1 MRGNSTSGCG
11 ALRSEVKNMASE
23 IALGINTVKAQP
35 EPELERFIRQVSS
48 QLAPARSLVRELR
61 CLLEGEDVHL
71 GQDQEEFLDGV
82 ILACVLADI
91 GTQLSDSPRASNI
104 GKIESIA
111 ARRALPYPELARASV
126 YADDLLELIE
136 RHISGD

>member
-1 MRGNSTSGCG
+1 MAGC
-11 ALRSEVKNMASE
+11 RVPCSEGKNMAFE
-23 IALGINTVKAQP
+23 IGLGINTIKAQP
-35 EPELERFIRQVSS
+35 EPEVERFIRQVSS

-82 ILACVLADI
+82 ILACILADI
-91 GTQLSDSPRASNI
+91 GTQRPDSSRASNI